1 VLLVL
6 YSVCGVLLGF
16 IVGYQYAWEKRSLLQ
31 FGKQIDNWTFIR
43 RLLSG

>member
-1 VLLVL
+1 MLLVL

-31 FGKQIDNWTFIR
+31 HDKKIDNWAFIR
-43 RLLSG
+43 RLLFG